1 MAIYHVTSDKLVPIE
16 NTTFAKQGIRERD
29 DLQRLVREQINVI
42 SQDTLVISEEF
53 GEWSESRRRID
64 LLGVDKNGNLVV
76 IELKRTEDGGW
87 MELQAIRYA
96 AMVSTLTFERVVG
109 IYQDFL
115 RKHGKSDDAKESL
128 LEFLELEEPDED
140 EFAQDVRIILASA
153 EFSKEITSAVIWL
166 NKQGL
171 DIRCVRM
178 MPYKDGDKT
187 LLDIQTVIPLPEAEE
202 YQIQVR
208 EKQQR
213 VREARNSSKDFTR
226 FSLTVSGN
234 VYSNLPKRGVMF
246 YLIVEL
252 IKSGAKP
259 DELSK
264 IISWRQNNLFISF
277 SGNLD
282 EDAFVTELMK
292 SDAGGALPRY
302 KRFYCKEDEL
312 FHIGDKTYALSNQW
326 GNKTLNA
333 VDQLAE
339 QYPSLGISIE
349 PTSVQGS

>member
-16 NTTFAKQGIRERD
+16 STSFAKQGLRERD

-42 SQDTLVISEEF
+42 SQDTLVIAEEF

-64 LLGVDKNGNLVV
+64 LLGIDKKGNLVV

-96 AMVSTLTFERVVG
+96 AMISTLTFERVVS

-115 RKHGKSDDAKESL
+115 RKLGKKDDAQEKL
-128 LEFLELEEPDED
+128 LDFLELVEPDED

-153 EFSKEITSAVIWL
+153 EFSKEITTAVIWL
-166 NKQGL
+166 NEQGL

-178 MPYKDGDKT
+178 LPYKDGDKT

-202 YQIQVR
+202 YQIKVR

-226 FSLTVSGN
+226 FDLSVAGN
-234 VYSNLPKRGVMF
+234 VYTKLSKRGVMF
-246 YLIVEL
+246 ILIREL
-252 IKSGAKP
+252 IKTGAKP
-259 DELSK
+259 NELFK
-264 IISWRQNNLFISF
+264 NISWRQSNLFISYP
-277 SGNLD
+277 GRLN
-282 EDAFVTELMK
+282 EDAFIAELMK
-292 SDAGGALPRY
+292 TDVGGALPKY
-302 KRFYCKEDEL
+302 KRFFCKEDEL
-312 FHIGDKTYALSNQW
+312 FYMDDKTYALSNQW
-326 GNKTLNA
+326 GNRTLDA
-333 VDQLAE
+333 VDQLAA
-339 QYPSLGISIE
+339 QYSSLNISIE
-349 PTSVQGS
+349 PTSEHEY